1 MQLAFMN
8 LDLVPKHD
16 DLDVPVRLGSSGR
29 HHEAENATQ
38 ADVQE

>member
-1 MQLAFMN
+1 MQPAFEN
-8 LDLVPKHD
+8 VHLVPKHD

-29 HHEAENATQ
+29 HHEAENAPQ